1 MERQKEDKSSSTQ
14 NEHAAGKQAAI
25 NAEAKA
31 NLSQADV
38 ATINLET
45 ALVTSTTVPH
55 LKTRD

>member
-1 MERQKEDKSSSTQ
+1 MERQKEDKSSTQ
-14 NEHAAGKQAAI
+14 NERAAGKQAAI

-55 LKTRD
+55 LKTTD

>member
-1 MERQKEDKSSSTQ
+1 MERQKEDESSTQ
-14 NEHAAGKQAAI
+14 NEHAAGKQAAT